1 MFVFESGE
9 AARAFAWDMAVVV
22 AGLSLT
28 SDASAG
34 VTSGVVA
41 WEGWRQRAGAIE
53 AALIGICQASSRRL
67 GVLLSF
73 GAEGRRD
80 LAAAVAATDGTAAAV
95 GAAVTKVVAAAAVAR
110 EARLGDPARPVW
122 SFEWKLAHRQRALAA

>member
-34 VTSGVVA
+34 VTTAVA
-41 WEGWRQRAGAIE
+41 WDGWRQRAGAIE